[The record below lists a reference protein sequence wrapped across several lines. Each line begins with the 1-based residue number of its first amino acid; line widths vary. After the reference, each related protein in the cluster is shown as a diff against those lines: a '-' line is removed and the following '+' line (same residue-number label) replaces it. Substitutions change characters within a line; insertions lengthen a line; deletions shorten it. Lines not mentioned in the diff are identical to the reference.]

1 MLVLMLWVL
10 LKGSLFILFF
20 LPRSVSTRK
29 SCTESYSAE
38 ITTALRCKGRWCL
51 YKASQQ
57 LDQSIHPYLRRA
69 SGWEALIGD
78 GRGWRLIGRGS
89 NPTAVLMKGRGLIQE
104 DTFELFTQEAVLVS
118 PPRSLCVTLLLLD
131 KELWLTMSVV
141 FFLQETGDQRN
152 IEPVHTCS

>member
-10 LKGSLFILFF
+10 LKGSIFISFF

-57 LDQSIHPYLRRA
+57 LVQSIRPYLRRA

-89 NPTAVLMKGRGLIQE
+89 NPTAVLLKGRGLIQE
-104 DTFELFTQEAVLVS
+104 DTFELFTLEAVVLFPPSFVVCKSSPIEQGALVNHV
-118 PPRSLCVTLLLLD
+118 CD
-131 KELWLTMSVV
+131 V
-141 FFLQETGDQRN
+141 FLAGDWQS
-152 IEPVHTCS
+152 EEYWTCAYL